1 MECLDIPDGIGVFI
15 GVCHEVAIEC
25 GQDTPIN
32 EGTMSKIAQELKPTA
47 LNNIIRDFEKSD
59 AQKLKIGVGGVAGLY
74 LILKK
79 TLGGCSRRWVIRC
92 KINGK
97 AVDRSLYGL
106 TYNPNGGG
114 CGLSEARAKAREY
127 RASLLA
133 GIDPLVEAENQ
144 KAAEREAKELAKV
157 KAVTFEQ
164 AAVAYVAL
172 NAAGWSV
179 NNPNRERNVMSGLR
193 SRAFPVFGNKPV
205 GEVNADDVFEALT
218 KDDWLFE
225 VSEATSRKI
234 RDYINGV
241 CEWAINQKLRA
252 EGILPASLVKG
263 SRLAALYAPIQHQ
276 IPKGGNNP
284 TIDYRDAPTFFRE
297 LCELP
302 PSNGRNALIFGMLT
316 ALRGGSYRE
325 LRWGAI
331 DWEGESCKVAEENR
345 KKKGEGFY
353 VSYLSKYAMDFLKS
367 LPRFEGDCVFS
378 ADGGRNAIT
387 QTTLRRVINAM
398 NKRRRERGLPE
409 WRDWTMKDDQGR
421 SPVVVPHALCRT
433 TFATWSEDDE
443 HDVDATI
450 SKLAVE
456 LCLDHSAGKAKG
468 DPLNGAYR
476 RNPKAKRRREAATLW
491 GRFLITGRYPD
502 EADAPEWDSWQKIVE
517 QNA

>member
-1 MECLDIPDGIGVFI
+1 VPDL
-15 GVCHEVAIEC
+15 
-25 GQDTPIN
+25 DTPIN
-32 EGTMSKIAQELKPTA
+32 ERFMPKVSQELLPNQ
-47 LNNIIRDFEKSD
+47 LNPIIRKFEQSD
-59 AQKLKIGVGGVAGLY
+59 AQRLKIAVGGVAGLY
-74 LILKK
+74 LLLQK
-79 TLGGCSRRWVIRC
+79 TSSGCSRRWIIRC

-97 AVDRSLYGL
+97 AIDRSLYGL
-106 TYNPNGGG
+106 TYEPNGSA

-144 KAAEREAKELAKV
+144 KSAEREAKELAKV
-157 KAVTFEQ
+157 KAITFEQ
-164 AAVAYVAL
+164 AAVDYVAM
-172 NAAGWSV
+172 NAASWAV
-179 NNPNRERNVMSGLR
+179 NNKYRERNVMSGLQ
-193 SRAFPVFGNKPV
+193 SRAFPVFGSKPV
-205 GEVNADDVFEALT
+205 GEVDADDVFEALT

-225 VSEATSRKI
+225 VTEATSRKI

-241 CEWAINQKLRA
+241 CEWAVGQGLRA

-263 SRLAALYAPIQHQ
+263 SRLAALYAPILHL

-284 TIDYRDAPTFFRE
+284 TIDYREAPTFFRE

-302 PSNGRNALIFGMLT
+302 PSSGRNALIFGMLT
-316 ALRGGSYRE
+316 ALRGGSFRE
-325 LRWGAI
+325 LRWSAV
-331 DWEGESCKVAEENR
+331 DWEDESCQVKEENR
-345 KKKGEGFY
+345 KKKGAGFY
-353 VSYLSKYAMDFLKS
+353 VSYLSQYAVAFLKS
-367 LPRFEGDCVFS
+367 MPRFEGDCVFS
-378 ADGGRNAIT
+378 ADGGQNAIT
-387 QTTLRRVINAM
+387 QTSLRRVIDAM

-421 SPVVVPHALCRT
+421 SRVVVPHALCRT

-443 HDVDATI
+443 HAVDAMI

-456 LCLDHSAGKAKG
+456 LCLDHNAGKAKG

-476 RNPKAKRRREAATLW
+476 RHPKIKRRREAATLW

-502 EADAPEWDSWQKIVE
+502 ESDAPEWDAWQKIVG